1 MAEPQTVNGGLI
13 VPNTGD
19 LVGTWGS
26 AALNPDFVAVDGF
39 LCGVQTV
46 SASSVPITLTSP
58 AGFTPTPGGGP
69 TQAQNAVLRFTG
81 AISAGIS
88 VTLPLP
94 GYYIIENLTTGAF
107 ILQFRAI
114 GVGQLICVDQGE
126 IQHIYND
133 GTNVR
138 FVNLGRIGSYLD
150 ICDASVPPWISNCTV
165 PPYLLCDGS
174 TFSAVTYPY
183 LNVKLGG
190 TTLPDYRGRNSFYLN
205 GGTGRLT
212 SAGAG
217 IDGNTRF
224 ATGGNNGITAG
235 LMPGIT
241 VAGTLSVTVGTN
253 PPNVPASTA
262 GVSDLTAQIQGGV
275 TNIPTSASGFVNVT
289 SWTGSATGTLTSS
302 NTLGL
307 GTTMQNA
314 TPGIVGGIRLIR
326 AA

>member
-46 SASSVPITLTSP
+46 SASSIPIILTSP

-150 ICDASVPPWISNCTV
+150 ICDASVPPWIQNCTV

-190 TTLPDYRGRNSFYLN
+190 TTLPDFRGRAAYYLN
-205 GGTGRLT
+205 SGTGRLT

-224 ATGGNNGITAG
+224 AAGGVNGIIIGTSNLPPYTPTGTIPNTPVTTINFTNLAVGTGGQQVFTV
-235 LMPGIT
+235 
-241 VAGTLSVTVGTN
+241 VAGNGSTTSGVTTTVS
-253 PPNVPASTA
+253 PSFA
-262 GVSDLTAQIQGGV
+262 GNAQGG
-275 TNIPTSASGFVNVT
+275 TS
-289 SWTGSATGTLTSS
+289 TGI
-302 NTLGL
+302 N
-307 GTTMQNA
+307 NA
-314 TPGIVGGIRLIR
+314 APGVVSGIRLIR